1 MSSADSGL
9 SQSRQ
14 SAAGKRARLALAYL
28 TLSFVALVSLLP
40 LAWMVS
46 TSLKS
51 RDEVFVYPPQ
61 WIPEVL
67 RWDNYSSLWAD
78 FPYFNLWI
86 VNSFKIVGLIVLGQL
101 IVCSMSAY
109 AFARLSF
116 PGRDLI
122 FYLYLGSMLVPDMVN
137 IIPTYIVFSKIG
149 WIDTHQALIVPGLSS
164 AIGIFMLRQFF
175 LTIPRELEDA
185 ARVDGA
191 GYWRIY
197 RDVIIPLS
205 GPALATLAVFLFIWN
220 WSDFISPLVLMN
232 SPPNFTITLGMAF
245 LNDSRSTDWERLMA
259 GNVISLIPLIIVY
272 MLAQKRIVEG
282 IATTG
287 LKG

>member
-1 MSSADSGL
+1 MSSADGG
-9 SQSRQ
+9 
-14 SAAGKRARLALAYL
+14 SAQPGRSTKRARRLVAYL

-40 LAWMVS
+40 LAWMLS

-51 RDEVFVYPPQ
+51 RDEVFAYPPQ

-86 VNSFKIVGLIVLGQL
+86 LNSFKIVGLIVIGQL

-109 AFARLSF
+109 AFARLNF

-137 IIPTYIVFSKIG
+137 IIPTYVIFSKIG
-149 WIDTHQALIVPGLSS
+149 WIDTHQALIVPGLAS

-175 LTIPRELEDA
+175 LTIPHELEDA

-197 RDVIIPLS
+197 RDIIIPLS

-220 WSDFISPLVLMN
+220 WSDFFSPLVLMN
-232 SPPNFTITLGMAF
+232 SPPNFTITLGMAY
-245 LNDSRSTDWERLMA
+245 LNDARSTDWERLMA
-259 GNVISLIPLIIVY
+259 GNVISLIPLILVY

>member
-1 MSSADSGL
+1 MSLAKTQL
-9 SQSRQ
+9 SRGGR
-14 SAAGKRARLALAYL
+14 AASHKPGRRGLAYL
-28 TLSFVALVSLLP
+28 ALSFVALISLLP

-51 RDEVFVYPPQ
+51 RDEVFAYPPQ

-86 VNSFKIVGLIVLGQL
+86 LNSFKIVGLIVLGQL
-101 IVCSMSAY
+101 LVCSMSAY
-109 AFARLSF
+109 AFARLEF
-116 PGRDLI
+116 PGRDFI
-122 FYLYLGSMLVPDMVN
+122 FYLYLGSMLIPDMVN
-137 IIPTYIVFSKIG
+137 IIPTYVIFLKLG
-149 WIDTHQALIVPGLSS
+149 WIDTHQALIVPGLAS

-197 RDVIIPLS
+197 RDIIIPLS
-205 GPALATLAVFLFIWN
+205 GPAMATLAVFLFIWN
-220 WSDFISPLVLMN
+220 WGDFFSPLVLMN

-259 GNVISLIPLIIVY
+259 GNVISLLPLLLVY

>member
-1 MSSADSGL
+1 MSSADTGWT
-9 SQSRQ
+9 QENQ
-14 SAAGKRARLALAYL
+14 PTIAKRARRMLAYFA
-28 TLSFVALVSLLP
+28 LSFVALISLVP

-51 RDEVFVYPPQ
+51 RDEIFAYPPQ

-101 IVCSMSAY
+101 VVCSMSAY
-109 AFARLSF
+109 AFARLNF
-116 PGRDLI
+116 PGRDFI

-137 IIPTYIVFSKIG
+137 IIPTYIVFSRIG
-149 WIDTHQALIVPGLSS
+149 WIDTHQALIVPGLAS

-175 LTIPRELEDA
+175 LTIPHELEDA

-197 RDVIIPLS
+197 RDIIIPLS

-220 WSDFISPLVLMN
+220 WSDFFSPLVLMN

-245 LNDSRSTDWERLMA
+245 LNDTRSTDWERLMA
-259 GNVISLIPLIIVY
+259 GNVISLLPLILVY